1 MLNNLKKYKVIL
13 ASGSPRRRELLSG
26 LGIDYTIKVLPDV
39 NEAYPET
46 LKGEDIPLYIAREKA
61 EAYLKGIESDELI
74 ITAGDFLFTSRT
86 RLNRL
91 NLEAMGRSN
100 IMRTPTMHHNPYEY
114 FLGHF
119 RKRIRTA
126 STARIT
132 TATIPFRCRN
142 DKKMPPAFSIMCYP
156 SLCSSIIFLSIFA
169 SFLEIFLPPRNAV
182 IKPGRDPS
190 NVRSTK

>member
-74 ITAGDFLFTSRT
+74 ITADTIVWLDNEVLGKPTDEQQAKVMLRMLSGKTHHVITGVCLTTSEFQKSFTTTTEVTFAKLSEEEIDYYVEKYRPLDKAGAYGIQGKFAAYIKGIEGDYNNVVGLPVA
-86 RLNRL
+86 RLVHEL
-91 NLEAMGRSN
+91 K
-100 IMRTPTMHHNPYEY
+100 T
-114 FLGHF
+114 F
-119 RKRIRTA
+119 
-126 STARIT
+126 
-132 TATIPFRCRN
+132 
-142 DKKMPPAFSIMCYP
+142 
-156 SLCSSIIFLSIFA
+156 
-169 SFLEIFLPPRNAV
+169 
-182 IKPGRDPS
+182 
-190 NVRSTK
+190 